1 MHKYEQYFVENI
13 ERIKDFDEISTG
25 KNMKEIYHILN
36 GDEYFA
42 DHFYEAIKI
51 LDLKSASNN

>member
-51 LDLKSASNN
+51 LDLKSA